1 MKKNNRGRKVCALLI
16 SAVLLA
22 GCSADGQVE
31 KDSAGMSESSTWKDN
46 TDQSE
51 DTAKDM
57 IKETGKLESQ
67 AETETTE
74 ESEQETAGVSAGEIE
89 MYRSY
94 ADILQTYQTQV
105 EQTINNGSIDA
116 VSEEIN
122 VEFIMG
128 ISTAQDKKTAYAGF
142 QLYDLNSDGTP
153 ELFIGLNYED
163 PQADLFVYDVF
174 TYSDGKRIRLMENI
188 GYRAGTCILCEG
200 GVIRDASSGGAAHS
214 MEDYYLLPAQGK
226 ELELIES
233 ISLHGD
239 ENDYNQIRYY
249 HDNEGNP
256 ANEISEEEYQAI
268 RDKYVEMKGLKSY
281 QATVNNI
288 QMLQRGE
295 LEWVTTSSEST
306 AEKAENNDGPTEGD
320 RYFAGL
326 ADLEAE
332 EQELYG
338 SISGDTVSINKAL
351 DTVYTWWDE
360 KLNEIY
366 QILKGSLSEEDAK
379 ALVQEE
385 LEWIDYRDDQ
395 AQKAWD
401 EFADEESK
409 QVGTGATAAFL
420 GKSIEIT
427 KERVYELAQR
437 VYG

>member
-1 MKKNNRGRKVCALLI
+1 MKKNRGRKVCTLLI
-16 SAVLLA
+16 FAVLLA
-22 GCSADGQVE
+22 GCSAGREVE
-31 KDSAGMSESSTWKDN
+31 KNPSGMSESSTWKDK
-46 TDQSE
+46 TLPSE
-51 DTAKDM
+51 DTAKDT
-57 IKETGKLESQ
+57 IKETEKHEAQ
-67 AETETTE
+67 AETETTQ
-74 ESEQETAGVSAGEIE
+74 ESQTADVSAGEIE

-105 EQTINNGSIDA
+105 EQTYNTGSVDA

-122 VEFIMG
+122 VEFIMSL
-128 ISTAQDKKTAYAGF
+128 STVQDKKTAYAGF

-188 GYRAGTCILCEG
+188 GYRAGTCILCVG

-214 MEDYYLLPAQGK
+214 MEDYYLLPARGT

-239 ENDYNQIRYY
+239 DNDYNQIRYY
-249 HDNEGNP
+249 HDNEGDS

-268 RDKYVEMKGLKSY
+268 RDEYVELKGIRSY
-281 QATVNNI
+281 QATADNV

-295 LEWVTTSSEST
+295 LEWITTPSEST
-306 AEKAENNDGPTEGD
+306 SEKEENEDESAEGEK
-320 RYFAGL
+320 YFSGL
-326 ADLEAE
+326 ADLETE

-366 QILKGSLSEEDAK
+366 QILKGSLSEKDAK

-385 LEWIDYRDDQ
+385 LEWIDYRDAQ

-401 EFADEESK
+401 EFADEK
-409 QVGTGATAAFL
+409 TQQVGTGATAAYM

-427 KERVYELAQR
+427 KERVYDLARR

>member
-1 MKKNNRGRKVCALLI
+1 MEKNRVKRACALLI
-16 SAVLLA
+16 FVILLA
-22 GCSADGQVE
+22 GCSAGGQGE
-31 KDSAGMSESSTWKDN
+31 KNPSNVPQNSTWKDN

-51 DTAKDM
+51 GTDRDTVKGT
-57 IKETGKLESQ
+57 EKLETQ

-74 ESEQETAGVSAGEIE
+74 ESERETDGVSAGEIE

-105 EQTINNGSIDA
+105 EQTFNTGSMDA

-122 VEFIMG
+122 MEFIMG
-128 ISTAQDKKTAYAGF
+128 LSTAQDKKKAYAGF

-174 TYSDGKRIRLMENI
+174 TYSEGKRIRLMENI

-214 MEDYYLLPAQGK
+214 MEDFYLLPAHGT

-268 RDKYVEMKGLKSY
+268 QDKYVEIKGLKSY
-281 QATVNNI
+281 QATVDNI
-288 QMLQRGE
+288 QRLQRGE

-306 AEKAENNDGPTEGD
+306 AEKAENDGGSTEGD

-326 ADLEAE
+326 ADLETE

-351 DTVYTWWDE
+351 DTVYNWWDE

-366 QILKGSLSEEDAK
+366 QILKGGLSEEDGK
-379 ALVQEE
+379 ALVKEE

-401 EFADEESK
+401 EFADEETK

-427 KERVYELAQR
+427 KERVYELAHR